1 MASDFAIRFAAHQLR
16 QGSVIAYPTETVYG
30 LGCDPMNAGA
40 VSDLCKLKNRDPD
53 KGLILLSSNLE
64 LFDNYIETLDDSA
77 RRKITQTGPPTS
89 WIVPARK
96 TTPAWLTGNR
106 DTLVIR
112 VTQHPV
118 VSKLCHRLQHP
129 LVSSSANPGGCKPAL
144 NALQVHRYF
153 HHKLDAIL
161 VSADTCSGKP
171 SLIRQLETD
180 ELIRR

>member
-77 RRKITQTGPPTS
+77 RRKITQPAGSCPPEKQ
-89 WIVPARK
+89 P
-96 TTPAWLTGNR
+96 PHG
-106 DTLVIR
+106 
-112 VTQHPV
+112 
-118 VSKLCHRLQHP
+118 
-129 LVSSSANPGGCKPAL
+129 
-144 NALQVHRYF
+144 
-153 HHKLDAIL
+153 
-161 VSADTCSGKP
+161 
-171 SLIRQLETD
+171 
-180 ELIRR
+180 